1 MSSLC
6 QVCGRAA
13 TTQCGQCETT
23 LYCGQAC
30 ADTDWTQGGHGHL
43 CCDVT
48 EALPLARRLFMES
61 AMPTISAEHRA
72 EADELV
78 ESLLLEHCA
87 EQYFI
92 QNPHLIDA
100 YLEPEAP
107 LIGAYAGDGAAAAAE
122 EDRLID
128 ELAEIRGE
136 ALALLEEVHLRDTSE
151 YPGVY
156 GLDAIGQEFGQRSE
170 VWQRDYALLENR
182 FTDAISAAA
191 RKVRDAASA
200 AGRAIVKGAKAAG
213 QGIAKGARAAGRAA
227 KSAGRKIASG
237 ARKAVAKGKE
247 LAGHAKAAISRGA
260 KSAAQKLRAAKNK
273 ASAKAKTFRT
283 NVSAKFKRA
292 SERRSRNRKSNRSR
306 SSSSSGGGGGD
317 SYSSDSG
324 GGGSD
329 SPRSSDASSDDESP
343 RPSQSDQK
351 RAERRAEKQRAA
363 EEKARRKEEAKAQRE
378 ADKQRAADEEA
389 AAQRQLEQDKQRREQ
404 ERVVETRGRSR
415 TRDDEAYYR
424 STSAE
429 KRQKSE
435 ELRLKREVKDADR
448 RAADANAARLE
459 AERDAAAALQQAKQA
474 QGTVYQPPATA
485 TTPTVVVVPA
495 PAPAPVSPSSVS
507 PSHTVQQGQLRTEE
521 DRLNARIVNRLKQL
535 DEYKAQIEKLEKD
548 TVMDEKEK
556 ERQLDELNG
565 YLAAAK
571 VSYDRARQKLGQ
583 IRPQTSMSTTIF
595 WK

>member
-6 QVCGRAA
+6 RVCGRTA

-61 AMPTISAEHRA
+61 AMPTISAKHRA

-100 YLEPEAP
+100 YLEPQTP
-107 LIGAYAGDGAAAAAE
+107 LIGAYAGDGVAAAAAE

-182 FTDAISAAA
+182 FTDKIKDAA
-191 RKVRDAASA
+191 RAVRGAAKR
-200 AGRAIVKGAKAAG
+200 AGSF
-213 QGIAKGARAAGRAA
+213 IAKKG
-227 KSAGRKIASG
+227 KD
-237 ARKAVAKGKE
+237 AVAKGKE
-247 LAGHAKAAISRGA
+247 LAERARVSIKRGA
-260 KSAAQKLRAAKNK
+260 ASARAKLKSARTSAQTGRLHAFGRNLRTKSRAAARKRK
-273 ASAKAKTFRT
+273 EGRQQKRIRAQGKRETRT
-283 NVSAKFKRA
+283 KQIL
-292 SERRSRNRKSNRSR
+292 ERDAARSR
-306 SSSSSGGGGGD
+306 SPSPTSVSVSPRSSRSSDSGYSSSSGG
-317 SYSSDSG
+317 
-324 GGGSD
+324 
-329 SPRSSDASSDDESP
+329 ESP
-343 RPSQSDQK
+343 RPSRSARK
-351 RAERRAEKQRAA
+351 RERRRADKQRKAD
-363 EEKARRKEEAKAQRE
+363 EQARRKE
-378 ADKQRAADEEA
+378 DDWRAAEEA
-389 AAQRQLEQDKQRREQ
+389 AAQRQLEQDEQRREQ

-424 STSAE
+424 STSRE
-429 KRQKSE
+429 KRRESE
-435 ELRLKREVKDADR
+435 ERRLKREVKDADR
-448 RAADANAARLE
+448 RVADAARLE
-459 AERDAAAALQQAKQA
+459 AERDAAAARQQAKQA

-507 PSHTVQQGQLRTEE
+507 PSHTVQQEQLRTEE
-521 DRLNARIVNRLKQL
+521 DRLNARIVLKLKQL
-535 DEYKAQIEKLEKD
+535 DKYKAQIEELEKD

-571 VSYDRARQKLGQ
+571 VSYDAARQKLGQ
-583 IRPQTSMSTTIF
+583 IQPQTSMSTTIF